1 MKQRYK
7 LKNAMLMMALA
18 AIYPMQSFAAAGV
31 AQFSTGDV
39 TLRRGTGADPLVKG
53 RDVESGD
60 AIVTGPAGRA
70 QLRFSDGG
78 LVSLQPNSQFNIAK
92 YADKND
98 AKEDAFLVDLLRGGM
113 RAVTGLI
120 GKRNRENYKVTTTT
134 ATIGIRG
141 SAFNMAYNPDGTLS
155 VSTELD
161 EIEVCTRAGCVG
173 LKAGESALVVTAE
186 DAPIRTSTRATLPTP
201 EPRQEPQI
209 VSNQQP
215 GYIPLV
221 LAGSPPPPP
230 PPPPPP
236 APPPPV
242 PPLNPRVIAGVAF
255 AGMGQLAPVVRTAA
269 FGDGAY
275 TLDASRFDNRLY
287 GNGSVHLDA
296 DGKADSYV
304 STGNTSGKPVA
315 AGTVTT
321 VSSTGTVPGGDFL
334 YLGTWSGATWT
345 EGANTVTAGP
355 TALIIGQPSPTTAL
369 TSLAGQHADYKFAAG
384 TPVYSTTGEAGSVLN
399 TSKLTLDFLAAG
411 NYLTADINVQMPVS
425 ANRLTQLA
433 LVAAP
438 VPVPTTTDYNLRG
451 NITNGGP
458 TFSGTLSVS
467 SQNCVI
473 SGYSC
478 GTGIFNGF
486 FAGDQAQKAGVTFAA
501 ETGEHGYLN
510 GAATFNR
517 DVLSKTPQAVVMST
531 SGLKAAF
538 MDGGFYYTGNTSYGR
553 NNSQQDEFTF
563 NGDQLVKYKQF
574 GTSPSVTIERS
585 ELPGTF
591 GGVGRVTD
599 SDFIGWGNWV
609 KATQTDTYSYGYG
622 SSNSSM
628 LDALHYVVGKPTAV
642 MPQQGYASYALV
654 GGTAPTAT
662 NSSGTQTGQLVGG
675 SLSVN
680 FYNRTVGVNIDT
692 KFGVNNV
699 NVSASA
705 SISGPTF
712 KFSNFSGNCTSIN
725 GVFVG
730 TMAYRAGLV
739 YGTGD
744 FNSGI
749 GRVAGAAG
757 FQRTSGSNLSTI
769 PLN

>member
-1 MKQRYK
+1 MKKRYK

-60 AIVTGPAGRA
+60 AIVTGPGGRA

-78 LVSLQPNSQFNIAK
+78 LVSLQPNSQFNITR
-92 YADKND
+92 YADRND
-98 AKEDAFLVDLLRGGM
+98 VKEDSFLVDLLRGGM

-120 GKRNRENYKVTTTT
+120 GKRNHDNYKVTTTT

-209 VSNQQP
+209 AGNQQP

-230 PPPPPP
+230 APPPP
-236 APPPPV
+236 APAP

-255 AGMGQLAPVVRTAA
+255 AGIGQVAPINQPAA
-269 FGDGAY
+269 FVDGAY
-275 TLDASRFDNRLY
+275 TLDTSRFDNRLY

-296 DGKADSYV
+296 NGNADVYV
-304 STGNTSGKPVA
+304 SSGNASGKPVA

-321 VSSTGTVPGGDFL
+321 ASSTGTVSGGDFL

-345 EGANTVTAGP
+345 EGAGTVTAGP
-355 TALIIGQPSPTTAL
+355 TAFAIGQPSPSTAL
-369 TSLAGQHADYKFAAG
+369 SSLAGQHADYKFAAG
-384 TPVYSTTGEAGSVLN
+384 TPVYSTTGESGTVLD

-411 NYLTADINVQMPVS
+411 NYLTADINVRMP
-425 ANRLTQLA
+425 AAITRLTQLA
-433 LVAAP
+433 VVAA
-438 VPVPTTTDYNLRG
+438 PVPTTTDYNLRG
-451 NITNGGP
+451 NVTAPGP

-473 SGYSC
+473 SGYFC

-486 FAGDQAQKAGVTFAA
+486 FSGDQAQKAGVSFAA
-501 ETGEHGYLN
+501 DTGEHGYLN

-517 DVLSKTPQAVVMST
+517 DPLSATPQGVVMAS

-538 MDGGFYYTGNTSYGR
+538 MDGGFYYSGNTTYGS
-553 NNSQQDEFTF
+553 NSSLQDEFTF

-574 GTSPSVTIERS
+574 GSSPSVTIERS
-585 ELPGTF
+585 QLPGTF
-591 GGVGRVTD
+591 GGVGRLTD

-609 KATQTDTYSYGYG
+609 KATQTDTYSSYGYG

-642 MPQQGYASYALV
+642 MPLQGYASYALV

-662 NSSGTQTGQLVGG
+662 NTSGTQTGQLVGG

-680 FYNRTVGVNIDT
+680 FYSGTVGVNIDT
-692 KFGVNNV
+692 AFGVNNV
-699 NVSASA
+699 NVSATA
-705 SISGPTF
+705 TISGSTF
-712 KFSNFSGNCTSIN
+712 RFNNYSGNCTNIN

-739 YGTGD
+739 YATGD
-744 FNSGI
+744 YYSGI

-757 FQRTSGSNLSTI
+757 FQRTSGSNLSTA
-769 PLN
+769 PVN